1 MKRQR
6 TLLSGPGVVK
16 VRLIDKR
23 NKVHFFPLDP
33 RTINKLTG
41 SIAEV
46 LQSQC
51 IKCEKSFANEQ
62 DLGGH
67 LRQ

>member
-6 TLLSGPGVVK
+6 NLLFGPGAVK

-23 NKVHFFPLDP
+23 NKVYFLPLDP
-33 RTINKLTG
+33 CTINKLTG

-51 IKCEKSFANEQ
+51 IKCGKSFANEQ
-62 DLGGH
+62 GLGGH
-67 LRQ
+67 LR